1 MVFSYHGGRRW
12 QYHYRGKRTAD
23 DQCKVDELK
32 ELGLERRSTQK
43 SGRPWSGRDGDFA
56 ESSWC
61 DAMEWEIRLQNA

>member
-23 DQCKVDELK
+23 DQGKVDGLK
-32 ELGLERRSTQK
+32 ELGGTAIHREVKTSVER
-43 SGRPWSGRDGDFA
+43 GDGDFT

-61 DAMEWEIRLQNA
+61 DVMACEKLLQND